1 MGVDVASAHSSLAQK
16 HVRASQNQTSEISNT
31 VEQREQMTQGLTAY
45 EQSVL
50 KFQEAI
56 ESNEYKRAEHVNLQG
71 SRSWP

>member
-1 MGVDVASAHSSLAQK
+1 MGVDMASAHSSLAQK

-45 EQSVL
+45 QQSVL

>member
-1 MGVDVASAHSSLAQK
+1 MGVDLASAHSNLAQK
-16 HVRASQNQTSEISNT
+16 HAKASQNQTSEISNT
-31 VEQREQMTQGLTAY
+31 MEQREQMIQGLTAY

-56 ESNEYKRAEHVNLQG
+56 ENHEYKRAEHVNLQG